1 MVRAIC
7 LTLIGLC
14 GFAGII
20 SGEGGS
26 IDVAGVGGAEVKYE
40 TVEYTRELWI
50 GLTPDGI
57 EQKAFLAALR
67 AACSDTT
74 AVGVVR
80 AQANSDVT
88 DDPIEVEVLA
98 SLSSKQGVRR
108 LIEKLDIDRR
118 NTRVIVVGMFE
129 TSLVALRVGSDSEL
143 GVDGIVLIDPPV
155 GDIRVD
161 SDRRFGVDVFLGSS
175 SKTEFERQE
184 GDLVDRLG
192 NWGTSARII
201 HTTDRFQSMT
211 EHLTDVW
218 QKLRGYRVM
227 QDDAMDGSLTA
238 AKVTARLKGS
248 QVIFVGELHGN
259 PGAHQVELEVLK
271 AMFKQ
276 GGPLALATEQFERDT
291 QQALDDYLGGK
302 LTEDEFRKNTRAWPN
317 YADYRPLIEFCK
329 ANKVPVIAGNVPR
342 RLANRVYK
350 EGVEVLSEFTADEKS
365 WSAPEVNATTGAYR
379 NKFFEAMGGMEG
391 HSDAMERMYASQ
403 CFKDDTMAESVANWL
418 KENPKGRVLH
428 INGNFHSKG
437 GLGVPEKL
445 SALMPDVQ
453 IGLIT
458 CTSEDD
464 EEAAPEE
471 WIIKVP
477 APRPMRRSESNAG
490 GH

>member
-1 MVRAIC
+1 M
-7 LTLIGLC
+7 
-14 GFAGII
+14 
-20 SGEGGS
+20 
-26 IDVAGVGGAEVKYE
+26 
-40 TVEYTRELWI
+40 
-50 GLTPDGI
+50 
-57 EQKAFLAALR
+57 
-67 AACSDTT
+67 
-74 AVGVVR
+74 
-80 AQANSDVT
+80 
-88 DDPIEVEVLA
+88 
-98 SLSSKQGVRR
+98 
-108 LIEKLDIDRR
+108 
-118 NTRVIVVGMFE
+118 
-129 TSLVALRVGSDSEL
+129 
-143 GVDGIVLIDPPV
+143 
-155 GDIRVD
+155 
-161 SDRRFGVDVFLGSS
+161 
-175 SKTEFERQE
+175 
-184 GDLVDRLG
+184 DRLG

-201 HTTDRFQSMT
+201 HTADRFQSMA
-211 EHLTDVW
+211 ERLTYVW
-218 QKLRGYRVM
+218 QELRGYRVM

-458 CTSEDD
+458 CTSDDD

-477 APRPMRRSESNAG
+477 APRPMRLSESNAG